1 MRVHNLF
8 TETQSNQPE
17 AGDIVGFE
25 FGDILIESRVV
36 EHLDDGIVVEMDEQ
50 GQQYLTELL
59 PLIPAGIWAA
69 GAAWTAYDTWKSG
82 KEYKD
87 GKISKEQLAAR
98 VGTDVALTIAGG
110 AVAKGAIKG
119 AKFVWKA
126 GKKVF
131 AKGASAA
138 DDAVDA
144 GTDAAK
150 SLAKKAEAPKVDI
163 APKVKADAPVKVKP
177 EAPKADA
184 PVKVK
189 PEAPVKVKPELKV
202 VDTPKIKNPQI
213 ADLKPKKSTNPFK
226 SKPKLAVDKG
236 KAVTPKDPSVV
247 KAPVIG
253 KIDGPS
259 ITPSMPKIPTAPKIV
274 KTAKPKA
281 TKPKVDTPTIKAP
294 KVKNTGPGKAPA
306 PVARTKPFVKPT
318 KPPVVKPKT
327 PTKPPVVKPK
337 TPVVKPKGK
346 GKGKFKF
353 RGLGGGGDSARFATN
368 FQKLFQSHIPGG
380 LEELTEAEYQGR
392 TVKLNKPMQGDV
404 KKSKVYVKDPKTG
417 NVKKVNFGHGGS
429 SAKSKGEKTM
439 SIKKSNPE
447 RRKSFRARHNCDNPG
462 PKTKARYWSCR
473 AW

>member
-8 TETQSNQPE
+8 TETQSDQPE

-25 FGDILIESRVV
+25 FGDILVESRVV
-36 EHLDDGIVVEMDEQ
+36 EHLDDGIVVEMDEK

-98 VGTDVALTIAGG
+98 VGTDVALTIVGG
-110 AVAKGAIKG
+110 AVAKTAVKG
-119 AKFVWKA
+119 AKFIWKG
-126 GKKVF
+126 GKKIF
-131 AKGASAA
+131 SKGAAAA
-138 DDAVDA
+138 DDVVDA

-150 SLAKKAEAPKVDI
+150 SLAKKAETPKVDLT
-163 APKVKADAPVKVKP
+163 PKVKAD
-177 EAPKADA
+177 
-184 PVKVK
+184 
-189 PEAPVKVKPELKV
+189 APVKVKPELKV

-213 ADLKPKKSTNPFK
+213 ADLAPKAPNTPFK

-236 KAVTPKDPSVV
+236 KVVKPKDPSAT

-253 KIDGPS
+253 KIDGP
-259 ITPSMPKIPTAPKIV
+259 PKMPAMPKVPKAPKILDKPAVKKSPPAVKQPPAGKIAKPVV
-274 KTAKPKA
+274 KTPVKSPPVAKQPVIKTPAKAPPVAKPKA
-281 TKPKVDTPTIKAP
+281 PPVAKPKAP
-294 KVKNTGPGKAPA
+294 N
-306 PVARTKPFVKPT
+306 
-318 KPPVVKPKT
+318 KPPAAKPK
-327 PTKPPVVKPK
+327 
-337 TPVVKPKGK
+337 KGK
-346 GKGKFKF
+346 GKTAG
-353 RGLGGGGDSARFATN
+353 RLARLGGAGSDGARFQTN
-368 FQKLFQSHIPGG
+368 FKSLFQSYVPGG

-392 TVKLNKPMQGDV
+392 TVKLNKPTRGDV
-404 KKSKVYVKDPKTG
+404 KKFKVYVKDPKTG

-439 SIKKSNPE
+439 KIKKSNPA

>member
-8 TETQSNQPE
+8 TETQSDQPE

-25 FGDILIESRVV
+25 FGDILVESRVV
-36 EHLDDGIVVEMDEQ
+36 EHLDDGIVVEMDEK

-98 VGTDVALTIAGG
+98 VGTDVALTIVGG
-110 AVAKGAIKG
+110 AVAKSAVKG
-119 AKFVWKA
+119 AKFIWKG
-126 GKKVF
+126 GKKIF
-131 AKGASAA
+131 SKGAAAA
-138 DDAVDA
+138 DDVVDA

-150 SLAKKAEAPKVDI
+150 SLAKKAETPKVDL
-163 APKVKADAPVKVKP
+163 APKVKAD
-177 EAPKADA
+177 
-184 PVKVK
+184 
-189 PEAPVKVKPELKV
+189 APVKVKPELKV

-213 ADLKPKKSTNPFK
+213 ADLAPKAPKTPFK
-226 SKPKLAVDKG
+226 SKPKLATDKG
-236 KAVTPKDPSVV
+236 KVVKPKDPSAPS
-247 KAPVIG
+247 APVIG
-253 KIDGPS
+253 KIDGPPKMPA
-259 ITPSMPKIPTAPKIV
+259 IPKIPKAPKILDKPPVKKSPPAVKKSPPAVKKSPPAVKQPPAGKIAKPVV
-274 KTAKPKA
+274 KTPVKSPPAAKQQPVIKTPAKRPPVEKPKAPPVTKPRAPNKPPAAKPK
-281 TKPKVDTPTIKAP
+281 
-294 KVKNTGPGKAPA
+294 
-306 PVARTKPFVKPT
+306 R
-318 KPPVVKPKT
+318 
-327 PTKPPVVKPK
+327 
-337 TPVVKPKGK
+337 GK
-346 GKGKFKF
+346 GKTAG
-353 RGLGGGGDSARFATN
+353 RLARLGGAGSDGARFQTN
-368 FQKLFQSHIPGG
+368 FKSLFQSYVPGG

-392 TVKLNKPMQGDV
+392 TVKLNKPTRGDV
-404 KKSKVYVKDPKTG
+404 KKFKVYVKDPKTG

-439 SIKKSNPE
+439 KIKKSNPA

>member
-8 TETQSNQPE
+8 TETQSDQPE

-25 FGDILIESRVV
+25 FGDILVESRVV
-36 EHLDDGIVVEMDEQ
+36 EHLDDGIVVEMDEK

-98 VGTDVALTIAGG
+98 VGTDVALTIVGG
-110 AVAKGAIKG
+110 AVAKSAVKG
-119 AKFVWKA
+119 AKFIWKG
-126 GKKVF
+126 GKKIF
-131 AKGASAA
+131 SAGAAAA
-138 DDAVDA
+138 DDVVDA

-150 SLAKKAEAPKVDI
+150 SLAKKAEEPKVDLT
-163 APKVKADAPVKVKP
+163 PKVKAD
-177 EAPKADA
+177 
-184 PVKVK
+184 
-189 PEAPVKVKPELKV
+189 APVKVKPELKV

-213 ADLKPKKSTNPFK
+213 ADLAPKAPKTPFK

-236 KAVTPKDPSVV
+236 KVVKPKDPSAT

-253 KIDGPS
+253 KIDGP
-259 ITPSMPKIPTAPKIV
+259 PKMPAMPKVPKAPKILDKPPVKKSPPAVKQPPAGKIAKPVV
-274 KTAKPKA
+274 KTPVKSPPVAKQPVIKTPVKAPPVAKPKA
-281 TKPKVDTPTIKAP
+281 PNKPPAAKPK
-294 KVKNTGPGKAPA
+294 
-306 PVARTKPFVKPT
+306 
-318 KPPVVKPKT
+318 
-327 PTKPPVVKPK
+327 
-337 TPVVKPKGK
+337 KGK
-346 GKGKFKF
+346 GKTAG
-353 RGLGGGGDSARFATN
+353 RLARLGGAGSDGARFQTN
-368 FQKLFQSHIPGG
+368 FKSLFQSYVPGG

-392 TVKLNKPMQGDV
+392 TVKLNKPTRGDV
-404 KKSKVYVKDPKTG
+404 KKFKVYVKDPKTG

-439 SIKKSNPE
+439 KIKKSNPA

>member
-8 TETQSNQPE
+8 TETKVEQPE
-17 AGDIVGFE
+17 HGDIVGFE

-36 EHLDDGIVVEMDEQ
+36 DHMDDGIVVEMDEQ

-98 VGTDVALTIAGG
+98 VGTDVALTIVGG

-119 AKFVWKA
+119 AKFAWKA

-131 AKGASAA
+131 AKGA

-150 SLAKKAEAPKVDI
+150 SLAKKADAPKVDI
-163 APKVKADAPVKVKP
+163 APKVKADAPVQ
-177 EAPKADA
+177 
-184 PVKVK
+184 
-189 PEAPVKVKPELKV
+189 VKPELKV
-202 VDTPKIKNPQI
+202 VDTPKVKNPQI
-213 ADLKPKKSTNPFK
+213 ADLAPKKTKTTFK

-236 KAVTPKDPSVV
+236 KVVKPKDPSAV

-253 KIDGPS
+253 KIDGPANM
-259 ITPSMPKIPTAPKIV
+259 PSMPKVPTAPKIV
-274 KTAKPKA
+274 KPKA
-281 TKPKVDTPTIKAP
+281 TKPKVDKTPLVKQPT
-294 KVKNTGPGKAPA
+294 VKNPGPGKTPA
-306 PVARTKPFVKPT
+306 PIAKVNPPKAKT
-318 KPPVVKPKT
+318 PPVVKPPKAKT
-327 PTKPPVVKPK
+327 PPVKTPPVKTPKPK
-337 TPVVKPKGK
+337 AKK

-353 RGLGGGGDSARFATN
+353 RGLGGGADSARFTTN
-368 FQKLFQSHIPGG
+368 FKDLFNSYVPGG

-417 NVKKVNFGHGGS
+417 NVKKVNFGHGGT
-429 SAKSKGEKTM
+429 SAKGKTM
-439 SIKKSNPE
+439 KIKKSNPE